1 MALINRVSRLFTAD
15 LHAVLDRIEEPDVLL
30 NQAIRE
36 MEEDLAKSEQR
47 LSWLEHESENLAS
60 RRKELERLLAEIDD
74 QLGICFDSGE
84 EELARSLI
92 RRKLESERLLK
103 QLAAKIDANKKERD
117 SQQAALD
124 DNRRR
129 LEHMRQKA
137 EVLGEQRADESQG
150 VDGWLSRGLTVGDDE
165 VEVAFLRE
173 KQRRA
178 KS

>member
-36 MEEDLAKSEQR
+36 MEEDLAKSERR
-47 LSWLEHESENLAS
+47 LSWLDHEGDNLAT
-60 RRKELERLLAEIDD
+60 RRKELEQSLAEIAD
-74 QLGICFDSGE
+74 QLGVCFDSGA

-92 RRKLESERLLK
+92 RRQLESERLLK
-103 QLAAKIDANKKERD
+103 QLAAKVTANKQERE

-137 EVLGEQRADESQG
+137 EVLGEQRADDSQG
-150 VDGWLSRGLTVGDDE
+150 VDAWLHRGLTVGDDE

>member
-1 MALINRVSRLFTAD
+1 MALINRVSRLVTAD

-30 NQAIRE
+30 SQAIRE

-47 LSWLEHESENLAS
+47 LRWLEHESENLAS
-60 RRKELERLLAEIDD
+60 RGKELEQSLAEIGD
-74 QLGICFDSGE
+74 QLDICFDSNE
-84 EELARSLI
+84 DELARSLI
-92 RRKLESERLLK
+92 RRQLESERLLK
-103 QLAAKIDANKKERD
+103 QLAAKVSANEKERE
-117 SQQAALD
+117 SQQAVLD

-150 VDGWLSRGLTVGDDE
+150 VDPWLSRGSTVGDDE